1 MLQMLRFLEHNREA
15 EKIIRVSTMYV
26 YSDVA
31 FSKQMQLTRFIEM
44 ATRLCRQEDNALYE
58 GRVSSL
64 CLQANILG
72 SPRTFNNCLLS
83 LSDVEQFPSKV
94 IPPNTILSSTP
105 CRCLSSP
112 CLIHYHVLAHLSSVM
127 EFLGR
132 DYRAHTSRQIAF

>member
-31 FSKQMQLTRFIEM
+31 FSKQMWLTRFIEM

-83 LSDVEQFPSKV
+83 LSDVE
-94 IPPNTILSSTP
+94 
-105 CRCLSSP
+105 
-112 CLIHYHVLAHLSSVM
+112 
-127 EFLGR
+127 
-132 DYRAHTSRQIAF
+132 